1 MTRAGLAMAAL
12 ALQALIPFVIAA
24 HVAAGAD
31 AFPICHSS
39 TSDEH
44 KSGQPNPV
52 NSCPICIALAASV
65 AVTLPAPPALPLPH
79 FTVAVT
85 PALAAH
91 EAAEISLP
99 TPYRSRAPPVLA

>member
-12 ALQALIPFVIAA
+12 LVQALLPFVIATNI
-24 HVAAGAD
+24 AAAAD
-31 AFPICHSS
+31 SFPICHSS

-44 KSGQPNPV
+44 KGGQPNPA

-65 AVTLPAPPALPLPH
+65 AITLPAPPAIPLPH

-85 PALAAH
+85 PSIAAY

-99 TPYRSRAPPVLA
+99 TLYRSRAPPVLA